1 MASITVITPDG
12 RRTERPL
19 RAINTIG
26 RHPEQSIQI
35 LDRVVSKEH
44 ALITFADGLYWL
56 QDMGSRNGTFVN
68 GERIVGRTRMRSG
81 DTITLGGTRLV
92 FQDAREALPAA
103 AGQVT
108 IQPGQETQTAIRS
121 RLLAAQESQR
131 RFMHESQLTDDR
143 ALRDDYE
150 KLRVAFE
157 LNQAL
162 GTVVEPDEVMQR
174 ILEKA
179 MEITQADRGVF
190 LMIDA
195 AGTPQPRAVRHRD
208 GGNEGQVELSQTIL
222 NEVMN
227 EHHAVLSSDAMIDSR
242 FAGSHSIIM
251 HGIRSTMCVP
261 LMNNDTLLGMV
272 HLDSKV
278 ATGVFTE
285 KDLQLLTAFAHQ
297 AAIRLANVRL
307 VERARREALVRES
320 LSRLLSPNVVEQV
333 VQGNLALAKGGQRR
347 EITVLFADIRGFTA
361 LSERTAPE
369 ALVSM
374 LNEYFE
380 IMADLV
386 FQHEG
391 TLDKFMGDEVMAV
404 WGAPLAQ
411 PDHVSRAVFAAL
423 SMRRAVEDYNRFR
436 IARGEDPLK
445 VGIGINTGEAVAG
458 YMGATRTLSY
468 TVIGDTVNVAS
479 RLCGHAG
486 PGDILVSEAVA
497 AQLRNVLEIEAR
509 EPATLKGK
517 SQPVPVFAIQGARGE
532 EMSSTRPVSRL
543 ADPPPEESP

>member
-1 MASITVITPDG
+1 MATISVYTPDG
-12 RRTERPL
+12 RRSERPL
-19 RAINTIG
+19 RAMNTIG

-44 ALITFADGLYWL
+44 ALITFADDLYWL

-68 GERIVGRTRMRSG
+68 GERIVGRTKLKSG
-81 DTITLGGTRLV
+81 DNITLGGTRLV
-92 FQDAREALPAA
+92 FHDERDALPAA

-108 IQPGQETQTAIRS
+108 IQPALETQTAIRS
-121 RLLAAQESQR
+121 RLQAAQESSR
-131 RFMHESQLTDDR
+131 RFLPEADIADSK

-157 LNQAL
+157 LNQSL
-162 GTVVEPDEVMQR
+162 GTVVDAHEVMDR

-179 MEITQADRGVF
+179 VEITRADRGVF
-190 LMIDA
+190 LVIDD
-195 AGTPQPRAVRHRD
+195 AGTPQPLAVRHRD
-208 GGNEGQVELSQTIL
+208 GTPSEQQVQVSQTIL
-222 NEVMN
+222 NEVMT

-261 LMNNDTLLGMV
+261 LMSDGALLGMV

-285 KDLQLLTAFAHQ
+285 KDLQLLTAFASQ
-297 AAIRLANVRL
+297 AAVRLANVKL
-307 VERARREALVRES
+307 VEQTRHEALVRES
-320 LSRLLSPNVVEQV
+320 LSRLLSPNIVEQV
-333 VQGNLALAKGGQRR
+333 VQGDVALEKGGQRR
-347 EITVLFADIRGFTA
+347 QISVLFADIRGFTA
-361 LSERTAPE
+361 LSERKAPE
-369 ALVSM
+369 ELVSM

-423 SMRRAVEDYNRFR
+423 SMRRAIEDYNRFR
-436 IARGEDPLK
+436 TARGEEPLK
-445 VGIGINTGEAVAG
+445 VGFGINTGEAVAG

-479 RLCGHAG
+479 RLCSHAG
-486 PGDILVSEAVA
+486 PGDILVGEEMAKAIDS
-497 AQLRNVLEIEAR
+497 VLEIEERTPAR
-509 EPATLKGK
+509 LKGK
-517 SQPVPVFAIQGARGE
+517 AQAVPIYAILGTKGADVDT
-532 EMSSTRPVSRL
+532 TRPVDRRS
-543 ADPPPEESP
+543 

>member
-1 MASITVITPDG
+1 MASITVLTPDG
-12 RRTERPL
+12 RRSERPL
-19 RAINTIG
+19 RAMNTIG

-44 ALITFADGLYWL
+44 ALITFADGRYWL

-68 GERIVGRTRMRSG
+68 GERIMGRTRMRTG

-92 FQDAREALPAA
+92 FHDEREALPAA

-108 IQPGQETQTAIRS
+108 IQPAQETQTAIRS
-121 RLLAAQESQR
+121 RLQAANESSR
-131 RFMHESQLTDDR
+131 RFLPELDIADNKS
-143 ALRDDYE
+143 LRDDYE

-162 GTVVEPDEVMQR
+162 GTVVEPDVVMDR

-190 LMIDA
+190 LVIDGE
-195 AGTPQPRAVRHRD
+195 GTPQPRAVRHRD
-208 GGNEGQVELSQTIL
+208 GADAGQVQLSSTIL
-222 NEVMN
+222 NEVMT

-261 LMNNDTLLGMV
+261 LTHDEQLLGMV

-297 AAIRLANVRL
+297 AAVRLANARL
-307 VERARREALVRES
+307 VEQARHEALVRES
-320 LSRLLSPNVVEQV
+320 LSRLLSPNLVEQV
-333 VQGNLALAKGGQRR
+333 VQGDVALERGGQRR
-347 EITVLFADIRGFTA
+347 QVTVLFADIRGFTA
-361 LSERTAPE
+361 LSERKAPE
-369 ALVSM
+369 ELVSM

-411 PDHVSRAVFAAL
+411 PDHVARAVFAAL

-436 IARGEDPLK
+436 TARNEEPLK
-445 VGIGINTGEAVAG
+445 VGIGINTGVAVAG

-468 TVIGDTVNVAS
+468 TVIGDTVNTAS

-486 PGDILVSEAVA
+486 PGDILVSQQVVEAMGRA
-497 AQLRNVLEIEAR
+497 LEFELR
-509 EPATLKGK
+509 EPAQLKGK
-517 SQPVPVFAIQGARGE
+517 SQPVPVHAVLGVRGLE
-532 EMSSTRPVSRL
+532 LDATRPVNSKT
-543 ADPPPEESP
+543 S